1 MSLHIIL
8 LSGMDAKDTT
18 EYMIANGFATD
29 VVLENQIQ
37 RYVKTI
43 GTDNPVRVTIWV
55 ALNTPLTQKLI
66 VGIKYR
72 MKNILFLYHAKK
84 PLTMIRAHG
93 WYKHVKATFDCSNYS
108 MILAS
113 TVAKTPAPN
122 KGYERMI
129 SFIANK
135 FIGMNNAVVPHYAA
149 TLNKI
154 FKQF

>member
-43 GTDNPVRVTIWV
+43 GSDSPVRVTIWV

-72 MKNILFLYHAKK
+72 MKN
-84 PLTMIRAHG
+84 T
-93 WYKHVKATFDCSNYS
+93 
-108 MILAS
+108 
-113 TVAKTPAPN
+113 TVPN
-122 KGYERMI
+122 SQYQYTSLGLCD
-129 SFIANK
+129 F
-135 FIGMNNAVVPHYAA
+135 
-149 TLNKI
+149 
-154 FKQF
+154 